1 MNSMLEHKQYQLL
14 ICKLKADE
22 NLYFKDTHKNNG
34 IINEIE
40 DIEVFKEVYSLL
52 LFKGYQD
59 TRDHNDILFDSI
71 WGIKSVDLFDIHLK
85 YNPEEL
91 QTYITTS
98 TIDSILKYNHP
109 KLIIK
114 VLKFFEES
122 INHNKP
128 FTLTKNERNHFIM
141 KCINYNSD
149 HDTIEKMKIISKIP
163 ISSTSIFQDSEKGFS
178 SIDTSVGVDVGCF
191 LKYRKLI
198 PIGFNDI
205 KTSFTHCSY
214 ENLRC
219 MGFFSID
226 RQEDES
232 IQRSVYSI
240 EFSDMLSSFCYGFD
254 DSISQYIKNVEGN
267 YEDISS
273 SIKSVLLYFKLY
285 YCNYNRE
292 SRTKS
297 IPTSIQ
303 TRIDLII
310 ENSKHRRCTV
320 YQSIKQLFQLLI
332 IESKSI
338 VLYAFYLKEYNEP
351 IDTNQLSEEIQILL
365 IYYMTK
371 TYNTDILNF
380 LLKKHLKIKLTKL
393 RSFYGGSYLDI
404 LLKSN
409 QINKNNI
416 IMFYKIYTSQKSIII
431 EDIDEKS
438 LDDVISTKELIDYS
452 NKQLH
457 SILGNESSSK
467 WKEIT
472 SDLIDDNY
480 MTVTIKD
487 KETIDWLSDIETG
500 GCSNLKIRDALNLKL
515 NRMKLEFSTL
525 ELLDYARIKFKQVI
539 PILDLNKEFSYFHIL
554 RTHDDIE
561 SLTNRLKQLN
571 FNENFDI
578 FKYYMIQMIQ
588 FASTNSIN
596 GNDLGLNEK
605 TLEDD
610 FYDRIYTCKYLYKD
624 LIGMIQ
630 FVIDKFIDC
639 QLSLSNL
646 SLILNYLF
654 LKLIRVKDLTIDQIK
669 TAYQLISNYIEID
682 SSKFTSY
689 YYLKIL
695 SPIIA
700 SCITNTYDP
709 TDDREE
715 PRPICRYHIDTSV
728 YTFEHIFTNRNNND
742 LNQFIDSTIMDI
754 VKDRFN
760 IEIFPKMLDNNNP
773 RINLFLHY
781 FEIQLKY
788 EKEKSYKEPFLE
800 FYLLELIIKT
810 FDLESFIKLDNLLQQ
825 YEIYLTR
832 ENHDGNSSNKSIFKE
847 LEERYWR
854 KPLSYNMVE
863 WFGIIIYQDFSDYQD
878 IINYLFNK
886 YKHQLEPYIIYYKL
900 KLNNKTITDK
910 QLHSILAK
918 ESSSKWK
925 EIVSNLI
932 DDGDDMIVTIKDKE
946 TIDWLSDIETGGCRN
961 LKIRNALNSKLNQM
975 KLDFST
981 LELLEYARIKFK
993 QIIPILDLNKQ
1004 LCDIHILH
1012 AHDYFE
1018 SLIVK
1023 LNQSNF
1029 KENKYIFKNF
1039 IYQNEEFK
1047 ECNMPAEQE
1056 SQIINLTKIKVNF
1069 NQFPNVTSYLF
1080 QGSIELLN
1088 FEGVQFILDNLNGN
1102 DLQLNE
1108 KAFKDDF
1115 HDRIY
1120 TCKYLYK
1127 DLIDIIQF
1135 LIDKFKD
1142 GQLSLSNLSLI
1153 LNYLYLKLIRVNDL
1167 TIDQINVA
1175 HQLISNYIEIDS
1187 SKYNS
1192 YYYLKT
1198 LSPIIASC
1206 ITVIEDTEGN
1216 GKPRPIC
1223 HYDIDTSVYTFQHI
1237 FTNRNNNDL
1246 NQFIDSTVMDILKDS
1261 FNMKI
1266 FSKMLDNNNSPRIN
1280 LFLHSF
1286 EIELKRRK
1294 ENHYK
1299 IPFLEYYLLELIIKT
1314 FDLESFIKLDNLLQ
1328 QYEIDLTRENHNGNC
1343 PNKRIFN
1350 ELDLSYKPLSYN
1362 MVEWFGTII
1371 YQDFSGYQDII
1382 NYLFNKYK
1390 HQLEPYIIYYKLKLN
1405 NKSITDEQLYSI
1417 LAKESSSKW
1426 KEITSN
1432 LIDDSTIVT
1441 IKDKETINWLSNIK
1455 TGGCS
1460 NLKIREALHS
1470 KLNQMKLDFSSSELL
1485 DYAKIKF
1492 KQVIPILDLNKEYS
1506 EMHILRT
1513 HNDIESL
1520 INNLNQ
1526 SNFDENEDLFKNY
1539 MIEIIQFGSK
1549 LSIRHIR
1556 SILKPFVCGFD
1567 KLLLGNDNYRWWK
1580 LLINRIFNHEYR
1592 KFLINPSHTYEEY
1605 FLDENGEYQ
1614 EPDTPTQQEY
1624 QIINLSKI
1632 KVNFNHFPNVT
1643 SYLFQGSVELLNF
1656 EGVQLILDNLNGND
1670 LELNEKA
1677 FKDHYHDRIY
1687 TCKYV
1692 SNDLYDT
1699 IRFLIRKFQDGQL
1712 SLSNLSLILNYLF
1725 PKLIRVNNLTIDQI
1739 NIAYQLIS
1747 YYIKIESS
1755 KYNSY
1760 YYLKILSPI
1769 IASCITVIKNPL
1781 NGDEKPRLSCEYDID
1796 TSVYTFEHIF
1806 TNRNNNDQNQFI
1818 DSTIMDI
1825 VKDNFTIEIFSKML
1839 DNSNPRINLFLH
1851 YFEMELKKRKT
1862 SNESKYAFLKFKVL
1876 KLIIKTFDLESFIKF
1891 EYLLQQYQIYLS
1903 PKIYKCSDTNKEY
1916 TNACEQEYANGYV
1929 KPLSSNL
1936 VEWFG
1941 KISFIYY
1948 SDYPDIFNYLF
1959 DKYKHQFEQYINNIN

>member
-1 MNSMLEHKQYQLL
+1 MSNEYNERLFWKVFKNKYLLKYILKNKCCYKSKKFKTIKSIHSMLEHKQYQLL

-59 TRDHNDILFDSI
+59 TRDHNDILFDWI

-149 HDTIEKMKIISKIP
+149 HEDTIEKMKIISNIP

-178 SIDTSVGVDVGCF
+178 SIDRSVGVDVGCF

-198 PIGFNDI
+198 PIGFNNI
-205 KTSFTHCSY
+205 KTSFTHHY
-214 ENLRC
+214 ENQRC

-232 IQRSVYSI
+232 IQHSVYSI
-240 EFSDMLSSFCYGFD
+240 KFSDMLSSFCYFFD
-254 DSISQYIKNVEGN
+254 DSISEYIKNVEGN

-303 TRIDLII
+303 TQIDLII

-338 VLYAFYLKEYNEP
+338 VLYACYLKEYNEP
-351 IDTNQLSEEIQILL
+351 IDTIQLSEEIQILL

-393 RSFYGGSYLDI
+393 RSFYGDSYLDI

-416 IMFYKIYTSQKSIII
+416 IMFYKIYKSQKSIII

-457 SILGNESSSK
+457 LILGNESSSSSSSSK

-472 SDLIDDNY
+472 SNLIDDNY
-480 MTVTIKD
+480 MIVTIKD

-515 NRMKLEFSTL
+515 NRMKLEFSTS
-525 ELLDYARIKFKQVI
+525 ELLDYAKIKFKQVI
-539 PILDLNKEFSYFHIL
+539 PILDFNKEFSNFHIL

-571 FNENFDI
+571 FNENFDV

-588 FASTNSIN
+588 FASRISIN
-596 GNDLGLNEK
+596 GNDLELNEK

-610 FYDRIYTCKYLYKD
+610 FHDRNYTCKYLYKD

-654 LKLIRVKDLTIDQIK
+654 LKLIRVNDLTIDQIK

-700 SCITNTYDP
+700 SCITDIYDP

-715 PRPICRYHIDTSV
+715 PRPICRSHIDTSV

-788 EKEKSYKEPFLE
+788 KKESYKEPFLE

-1012 AHDYFE
+1012 THDYFE

-1023 LNQSNF
+1023 LSQSNF

-1069 NQFPNVTSYLF
+1069 NHFPNVTSYLF

-1153 LNYLYLKLIRVNDL
+1153 LNFLYLKLIRVNDL

-1175 HQLISNYIEIDS
+1175 HRLISNYIEIDS

-1246 NQFIDSTVMDILKDS
+1246 NQFIDSTIMDILKDS

-1328 QYEIDLTRENHNGNC
+1328 QYEIGLTRENHNGNC

-1362 MVEWFGTII
+1362 MVEWFGIII
-1371 YQDFSGYQDII
+1371 YQDFSDYQDII

-1405 NKSITDEQLYSI
+1405 NKSITDEQLHSI

-1432 LIDDSTIVT
+1432 LIDNSTIVT
-1441 IKDKETINWLSNIK
+1441 IKDKETINWLSDIK

-1470 KLNQMKLDFSSSELL
+1470 KLNQMKLGFSSSELL
-1485 DYAKIKF
+1485 EYARINF
-1492 KQVIPILDLNKEYS
+1492 KQVIPILDLNEEYS
-1506 EMHILRT
+1506 EIHIL
-1513 HNDIESL
+1513 HS
-1520 INNLNQ
+1520 
-1526 SNFDENEDLFKNY
+1526 
-1539 MIEIIQFGSK
+1539 
-1549 LSIRHIR
+1549 
-1556 SILKPFVCGFD
+1556 
-1567 KLLLGNDNYRWWK
+1567 
-1580 LLINRIFNHEYR
+1580 
-1592 KFLINPSHTYEEY
+1592 
-1605 FLDENGEYQ
+1605 
-1614 EPDTPTQQEY
+1614 
-1624 QIINLSKI
+1624 
-1632 KVNFNHFPNVT
+1632 
-1643 SYLFQGSVELLNF
+1643 
-1656 EGVQLILDNLNGND
+1656 
-1670 LELNEKA
+1670 
-1677 FKDHYHDRIY
+1677 
-1687 TCKYV
+1687 
-1692 SNDLYDT
+1692 
-1699 IRFLIRKFQDGQL
+1699 QL

-1725 PKLIRVNNLTIDQI
+1725 SKLIRVNNLTIDQI
-1739 NIAYQLIS
+1739 NIAHQLIS
-1747 YYIKIESS
+1747 YYIEIDGS

-1760 YYLKILSPI
+1760 YYLKILLHHVLPLLNI
-1769 IASCITVIKNPL
+1769 ITLYS
-1781 NGDEKPRLSCEYDID
+1781 Y
-1796 TSVYTFEHIF
+1796 
-1806 TNRNNNDQNQFI
+1806 
-1818 DSTIMDI
+1818 
-1825 VKDNFTIEIFSKML
+1825 
-1839 DNSNPRINLFLH
+1839 
-1851 YFEMELKKRKT
+1851 
-1862 SNESKYAFLKFKVL
+1862 
-1876 KLIIKTFDLESFIKF
+1876 
-1891 EYLLQQYQIYLS
+1891 YL
-1903 PKIYKCSDTNKEY
+1903 
-1916 TNACEQEYANGYV
+1916 
-1929 KPLSSNL
+1929 
-1936 VEWFG
+1936 
-1941 KISFIYY
+1941 
-1948 SDYPDIFNYLF
+1948 
-1959 DKYKHQFEQYINNIN
+1959 